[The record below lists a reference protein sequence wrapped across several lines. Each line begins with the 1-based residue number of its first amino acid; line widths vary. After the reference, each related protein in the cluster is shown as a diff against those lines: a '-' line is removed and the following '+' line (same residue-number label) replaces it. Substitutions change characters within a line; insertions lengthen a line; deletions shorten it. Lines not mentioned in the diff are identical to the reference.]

1 MAVAVAATDAA
12 ATTVASF
19 ALICAFA
26 RLLQS
31 GCTHSFTGRSP
42 RMARG
47 LAAGISLQCV
57 CLALLCVRVRPQQS
71 HPQDVLVSVQTL
83 TVVPET
89 PVVGERFL
97 AAAHVVGLVPGVAYV
112 AEMTLRDV
120 GFAPEFVVFHASHR
134 VGWNRA
140 QGSAS
145 DQVVSVQTEVPPL
158 LMRADC
164 VLEVLIYDAL
174 LHGNHDEDALL
185 GKKVTD
191 LRVVSKPDANAS
203 SPTGGLQLLWPPPDA
218 HLLLHPFEVRLKLV
232 DGSESH
238 RYEQVVFII
247 DHVADQWLEV
257 DRYACR
263 ACVCE
268 SATVCARTHTHTVIY
283 TTHMLPCSNVLNMI
297 ALIPCIAWTGCPSIT
312 RVINPTRCSLQWT
325 CLA

>member
-1 MAVAVAATDAA
+1 
-12 ATTVASF
+12 
-19 ALICAFA
+19 
-26 RLLQS
+26 
-31 GCTHSFTGRSP
+31 
-42 RMARG
+42 MARG

-257 DRYACR
+257 DRVPIHYKSYQPNEMLITMDVPRLGR
-263 ACVCE
+263 ASH
-268 SATVCARTHTHTVIY
+268 SALNDAQFQYYNALVVLVDSTAADEGGRILHSDAALYPDGAQGILDIVEI
-283 TTHMLPCSNVLNMI
+283 NVAFQEKVQGLGSRSGFR
-297 ALIPCIAWTGCPSIT
+297 LGF
-312 RVINPTRCSLQWT
+312 RV
-325 CLA
+325 